1 MERGCFCKRDPLPFC
16 VWQGSYQG
24 GETTDGRRCYVGN
37 INYEIRE
44 DEVRNAFNE
53 FGQITKMSYKQ
64 GYAFID
70 YADKRDAE
78 VPGDC
83 PARSPALP

>member
-1 MERGCFCKRDPLPFC
+1 MLSADSCRSQP
-16 VWQGSYQG
+16 YQG

-44 DEVRNAFNE
+44 EEVRSAFNE

-70 YADKRDAE
+70 YADQRDAE
-78 VPGDC
+78 VRAPT
-83 PARSPALP
+83 PPSKQRSHC

>member
-1 MERGCFCKRDPLPFC
+1 MLALFECSQP
-16 VWQGSYQG
+16 YQG

-37 INYEIRE
+37 INYDFRE
-44 DEVRNAFNE
+44 EEVRNAFNE

-64 GYAFID
+64 GFAFID

-78 VPGDC
+78 VRC
-83 PARSPALP
+83 QRRAASLFCLCSS